1 MAITREYKDRLFK
14 FIFGNEKNKE
24 WTLSLYNAVNGS
36 NYTDADSIKFTTI
49 DDALYISMKN
59 DVSFLISDT
68 LNLYEEQSTYNPN
81 MPLRYLI
88 YAGMSYAK
96 YIETNSIFIYSSQPQ
111 HIPSPR
117 CICFYNGNKDAE
129 ERTELRLSSLFDTK
143 GDIEV
148 IVTMININYGKNRE
162 LLEECVPL
170 GEYSWFI
177 DKIREYQKD
186 MEFTAAVDK
195 ALDEMPDDFLIKP
208 FLIANRAEVKIMC
221 LTEYDEAK
229 YTDFV
234 RAEGEAIGIT
244 KGEAI
249 GMTKGEAIGMTKGE
263 AIGESKGMIKTII
276 GFFKDGLISEKDAAK
291 RANMSLEDFRKAE
304 ALYCN

>member
-249 GMTKGEAIGMTKGE
+249 G
-263 AIGESKGMIKTII
+263 ESKGMIKTII